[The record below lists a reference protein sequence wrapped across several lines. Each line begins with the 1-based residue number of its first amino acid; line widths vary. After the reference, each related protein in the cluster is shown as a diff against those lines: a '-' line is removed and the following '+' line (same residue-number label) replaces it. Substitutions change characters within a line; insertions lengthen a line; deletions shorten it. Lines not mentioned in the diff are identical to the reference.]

1 MERQIKNLDEL
12 MDGAMTE
19 RFQQHW
25 DKVMQ
30 NVFDPNTD
38 PKAKR
43 QITVVIDIT
52 PNERRDAAEYSIDF
66 KTKMAPMRK
75 LAQTIF
81 LHMDDHGKVTA
92 TEVTQQI
99 PGQISMDGSEQ
110 AIPKVIEFG
119 QVSKA

>member
-1 MERQIKNLDEL
+1 MERPIKNLDEL

-52 PNERRDAAEYSIDF
+52 PNERRDAAESSIDF